1 MKTKS
6 ILVMVLAALMLFSF
20 TACEQKVPEFPY
32 TGDDAKN
39 VERILLSDESSVTF
53 YAGKSVAENTVNTY
67 IDIYRLD
74 GSVSRDIL
82 AEVVIDGTEVKPGKN
97 LATATWGDATD
108 TSKQSSFGVMVNAIS
123 LTSVT
128 GELEVAETGVVVG
141 DNGTI
146 SGGITKQV
154 FTGTYSDGTTVTLS
168 ADDLTKTVVNGVY
181 TAVLSKDKNYAAS
194 DLTYTQAVK
203 VAPATADKADAWY
216 VWTEQEGVD
225 IPEVG
230 DVFDTDAYSVATI
243 TVPYNTSVSSVKNMI
258 HVFAVN
264 SDSGKIVAE
273 VKDFVIHNLPAKSN
287 FNEIDDSTKTGD
299 KTYSYTVEAS
309 SLEALEG
316 ITTFTAKTGTV
327 KVEDTLN
334 LNSIVVSWAQTD
346 PEKDDYYKAEVGTMP
361 TATNF
366 DVTKATL
373 LSGADVHEKVSV
385 TEVVWPKALYADQV
399 GTSVT
404 FTVTVSYGTSPNAVI
419 TNKNVDTARTV
430 VAASSTGA

>member
-146 SGGITKQV
+146 SGGITKQA
-154 FTGTYSDGTTVTLS
+154 FTGTYSDGTTVTLN
-168 ADDLTKTVVNGVY
+168 ADNLTKTVVNGVY

-203 VAPATADKADAWY
+203 VAPATAEKADAWY

-264 SDSGKIVAE
+264 SASKKIVAE
-273 VKDFVIHNLPAKSN
+273 VKDFVIHNLPNA
-287 FNEIDDSTKTGD
+287 FNEIDETTKTGN
-299 KTYSYTVEAS
+299 KTYTYTVEAS
-309 SLEALEG
+309 SLEAFEG

-334 LNSIVVSWAQTD
+334 LNSVVVSWVQTD
-346 PEKDDYYKAEVGTMP
+346 PEETDYYKAEVGTMP
-361 TATNF
+361 APTNF
-366 DVTKATL
+366 KVSKATL
-373 LSGADVHEKVSV
+373 LSGADVKDSV
-385 TEVVWPKALYADQV
+385 NITTVVWPKALYADQV
-399 GTSVT
+399 GKNVT
-404 FTVTVSYGTSPNAVI
+404 FTVTVSYGTPAV
-419 TNKNVDTARTV
+419 TVNKNVDTARTV